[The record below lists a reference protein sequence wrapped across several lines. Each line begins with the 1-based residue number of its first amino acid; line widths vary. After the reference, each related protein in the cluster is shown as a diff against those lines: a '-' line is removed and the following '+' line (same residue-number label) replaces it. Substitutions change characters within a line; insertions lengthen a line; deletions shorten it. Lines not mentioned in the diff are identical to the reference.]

1 MAERV
6 YTYIKGWGK
15 GSGAAAS
22 CCFGQRGGGQNPF
35 EHGRVDLA
43 QFDQG
48 RFEFAALVFQML
60 DLLHAF
66 FAADWQYLAK
76 RPVPLERG
84 SYGPTHYG

>member
-15 GSGAAAS
+15 GPVAAAS
-22 CCFGQRGGGQNPF
+22 GCFGQQSGSGQ
-35 EHGRVDLA
+35 HGRVDLA

-66 FAADWQYLAK
+66 FAADWQHLAK